1 MLNMSDESGYL
12 FLLLDIKGKQPSLS
26 SLSTVLL
33 ATSYFIDAC
42 WHLEV
47 IIFYS

>member
-12 FLLLDIKGKQPSLS
+12 FLLDIKGKGSSLS

-33 ATSYFIDAC
+33 ATSYFIDAF
-42 WHLEV
+42 WQFEI